1 MAKTKTQRRIPL
13 YDIRLSAAA
22 IKNATDTLKSGW
34 LSPGPKVAAFEQAI
48 CWMMQA
54 RYAAAV
60 ASATAGMELTLLAI
74 GAEPGKEVVTTPF
87 TFVGTIEAIMST
99 GATIVFGDINPHTLN
114 IDPDEVYR
122 KVTHHTIA
130 VMPVDLGGYP
140 ANYRMLKKICDTKQ
154 VPLISDSAHSIG
166 ARYYGKPVNKY
177 TDASV
182 ISFHATKNLIC
193 GEGGIVLSKHKAV
206 VEAVRLMARHGLT
219 SNAFQRKKSAAWEY
233 DAVFPGFKA
242 NMSEVHAA
250 IGLGQVSVFEKEQKQ
265 REKLAARYL
274 KNLSGLAEYIEL
286 PVPEQNHQ
294 HGWYLFIIRLHL
306 SRLRIKRHT
315 FIRKMAERGVECG
328 VHYKPVF
335 DLTYYRQVLGVT
347 EQYLPNAAYAGRRV
361 VTLPLYPGL
370 TPGDVDYVCE
380 CVADTLARFGR

>member
-1 MAKTKTQRRIPL
+1 MAKRKTQRRIPL
-13 YDIRLSAAA
+13 YDIKLSAAA
-22 IKNATDTLKSGW
+22 VKSATETLKSGW

-54 RYAAAV
+54 RYGAAV
-60 ASATAGMELTLLAI
+60 ASATAGMELVLLAI

-122 KVTHHTIA
+122 KITHHTIA
-130 VMPVDLGGYP
+130 VMPVDIGGYP
-140 ANYRMLKKICDTKQ
+140 ADYRLIKKICDTKQ

-166 ARYYGKPVNKY
+166 ARYYGKPVSKF

-193 GEGGIVLSKHKAV
+193 GEGGMVLSKHKAV

-219 SNAFQRKKSAAWEY
+219 TSAYQRKKTAAWEY

-250 IGLGQVSVFEKEQKQ
+250 IGLGQVSVFENEQKK
-265 REKLAARYL
+265 RERLAARYL
-274 KNLSGLAEYIEL
+274 KNLAGLTDYMEL
-286 PVPEQNHQ
+286 PVPQKYYQ

-306 SRLRIKRHT
+306 SRLKIKRHA
-315 FIRKMAERGVECG
+315 FVRKMAEHGVECG
-328 VHYKPVF
+328 VHYKPIF
-335 DLTYYRQVLGVT
+335 DLTYYRQVLGVSD
-347 EQYLPNAAYAGRRV
+347 QYLPNSAYAGRRV

-370 TPGDVDYVCE
+370 TLDEVDYVCG
-380 CVADTLARFGR
+380 CISDIVARHGR